1 MLRGGGSS
9 SSDGSGSD
17 GVNVVDVDDEGAA
30 MQQRLNFAHTFF
42 ETMMGSAEQPA
53 QFWLQGSRALR
64 SAIERYA
71 DPFPRCNSATL

>member
-1 MLRGGGSS
+1 
-9 SSDGSGSD
+9 
-17 GVNVVDVDDEGAA
+17 

-71 DPFPRCNSATL
+71 DPFPRCNSATFFTRAQHADGATV

>member
-1 MLRGGGSS
+1 
-9 SSDGSGSD
+9 
-17 GVNVVDVDDEGAA
+17 

-64 SAIERYA
+64 SAIERCA
-71 DPFPRCNSATL
+71 DPFPRCNSATI